1 MVPHSYHGANGDFE
15 GPQCSKILENLDKLE
30 PYLSDVEGI
39 MYLNLLKSFQQVK
52 NKVFGSVLGLDW
64 EIALK
69 DFAENL
75 HFAHLC
81 VGLPISPKLHVIA
94 THVPQAIRQLGTALG
109 RDNESSTEAAH
120 SIFAKIWQFSKGN
133 DVLSDVFAANLL
145 KAVLRMNADNT
156 RHFSN

>member
-1 MVPHSYHGANGDFE
+1 
-15 GPQCSKILENLDKLE
+15 
-30 PYLSDVEGI
+30 

-52 NKVFGSVLGLDW
+52 NKVFGPVLSLDW
-64 EIALK
+64 EIDLK

-94 THVPQAIRQLGTALG
+94 THVPEAIRQMGTALG

-120 SIFAKIWQFSKGN
+120 SIFAKIWQFYKVN
-133 DVLSDVFAANLL
+133 DVLSDVFATNLL
-145 KAVLRMNADNT
+145 KTIL
-156 RHFSN
+156 